1 MRRREIG
8 SALVTFGGGA
18 LLCAVLAL
26 GLFVRARN
34 LTATEQ
40 MERGAAQLA
49 RDLATRAVTGDATR
63 ALAELAQRP
72 GLIAAFILA
81 DAETAS
87 TKYNFLKRRRYLA
100 HSDPALKNKPLE
112 SPEAS
117 QGRASSS
124 KEIYDLVSAASL
136 KGAPAVRVTAAEP
149 GRRAQLLAVAP
160 MAGRR
165 AAALVLHPGS
175 EPVPLPGLFWLLLV
189 LGAGVAAAAGQ
200 LLPRARHVVAGLLVL
215 GFAAWAYGALLKPLG
230 PTGTTLGAPILA
242 AAAGVAVLFAILGAL
257 GIGERFFAGLR
268 EHRYALAYVS
278 PAMIGIAVLVLIPFV
293 VGVSLA
299 FFEHRHG
306 SYSFVGLGNFKEIL
320 SGGGHALSD
329 PLNFYFTFG
338 VTMLWT
344 AVNVFLHVTIGLA
357 LAMVLKQQ
365 WLQLRGLYRVLL
377 IIPWA
382 VPSYITALIWKGMF
396 HQQYGAVNH
405 VLGFFGLQPVSWFS
419 SFTTAMTANVVTNTW
434 LGFPFMMVICLG
446 ALQSIPGDIYEA
458 AEVDGASRT
467 QQFLRLTLPL
477 LRPALFPAIINGC
490 IWTFNQFNIIYL
502 VSRGEP
508 GGKTNILIT
517 EAYRWAF
524 ERGERYGL
532 AAAYAVI
539 IFVILLGYS
548 WAANRVAKGTE
559 GAYG

>member
-1 MRRREIG
+1 MRRAEIT
-8 SALVTFGGGA
+8 SALWTYGGGA
-18 LLCAVLAL
+18 VLCAALAL

-34 LTATEQ
+34 LAANEE
-40 MERGAAQLA
+40 MERGAERRA
-49 RDLATRAVTGDATR
+49 RELSVQAARRGPEAAVAELRRAIGVQQAFV
-63 ALAELAQRP
+63 LAE
-72 GLIAAFILA
+72 
-81 DAETAS
+81 AES
-87 TKYNFLKRRRYLA
+87 VSPKYGFLKRRRFLA
-100 HSDPALKNKPLE
+100 HTTAELRGKPLDH
-112 SPEAS
+112 
-117 QGRASSS
+117 
-124 KEIYDLVSAASL
+124 KEIYDLASVAARA
-136 KGAPAVRVTAAEP
+136 GGPAVRVIAAEP
-149 GRRAQLLAVAP
+149 GRPAELLAVAP
-160 MAGRR
+160 IAGAHR
-165 AAALVLHPGS
+165 AAALVLTPDAA
-175 EPVPLPGLFWLLLV
+175 PRPLPGLFFGLLL
-189 LGAGVAAAAGQ
+189 LGAVVSAAAGQ
-200 LLPRARHVVAGLLVL
+200 LVPRAHHAVAAALVL
-215 GFAAWAYGALLKPLG
+215 GVAWWCYATLLRPFGPAATTAGLPLLASAAGLAVLLAVLGAMGIGRRVFAA
-230 PTGTTLGAPILA
+230 
-242 AAAGVAVLFAILGAL
+242 VS
-257 GIGERFFAGLR
+257 

-278 PAMIGIAVLVLIPFV
+278 PAMIGIGVLVLIPFA

-306 SYSFVGLGNFKEIL
+306 SYTFVGLANFTEIL
-320 SGGGHALSD
+320 SGGGHALGD

-365 WLQLRGLYRVLL
+365 WLQLRGVYRVLL

-382 VPSYITALIWKGMF
+382 VPNYITALIWKGMF

-405 VLGFFGLQPVSWFS
+405 VLGFFGLTPVSWFS

-446 ALQSIPGDIYEA
+446 ALQSIPSDIYEA